1 MRFRI
6 LGTLQAEVD
15 GTPADLGPPK
25 QRALLA
31 ILILNVQRPVATE
44 RLVDLIW
51 GEQPPRTAV
60 HSVQLYVSA
69 LRRSLGADAIVTS
82 PRGYLLDT
90 DPADIDATDFQRLV
104 EAGGTNE
111 LRTALALWRGDPL
124 SDFTYETWAQLHI
137 RRLEDLH
144 ARASEML
151 AAAELEEGRPEWVPA
166 LVDPLIEKDP
176 LREEPRRLLMLAL
189 YRTGRQADAL
199 RVYRDYRHLLDDE
212 LGLEPSPELAQL
224 EEQILLQDPLLRP
237 VHRATEAATLPGRNP
252 YKGLGQ
258 FDEVDADDF
267 FGRDKVVAE
276 MATALVGG
284 DRLIVVVGPSGCGK
298 SSLVRAGLIPAL
310 RQGRVPGSERW
321 VLTTMLP
328 GRHPLEQLEAAL
340 LRVTRSELVGA
351 LEQLMEDDTGL
362 LRTALRILPD
372 ERSELLLFVDQF
384 EEVFTL
390 ATEDVRR
397 RFLDNLVTATS
408 DPRSRAR
415 VIVTLRADF
424 YDRPLLSTRFAPVF
438 ASSVVSVV
446 PMTPAELEQA
456 IVEPAHRMGVA
467 VEPALLAQ
475 LIADMRDETVALPLL
490 QYTLTEMF
498 DARGGQSLGLDL
510 YHRLGGLQG
519 AVSARADRIFEHLA
533 DEAKSVAKRLLL
545 RLVRVE
551 KGGEP
556 TRRRVPVD
564 ELRGQDEELD
574 DVLAQYVANRLLAV
588 DKDALSGRATVQVT
602 HEALLSA
609 WGLLAGWID
618 EHRIDLE
625 RREAVAAA
633 TAEWEASGRHDD
645 YLLTGNR
652 LAQVSAWI
660 GMTEIDLTPVQR
672 AFIEESERQQQR
684 RDEEE
689 ANRATREA
697 SLRSRARR
705 RLWGMAAALLLAAFV
720 ATYVVLD
727 TFVSR
732 PPEVVLF
739 VEPGNE
745 GFAGMLHEGYDRAR
759 GAVSVPVASV
769 EYNALTLDD
778 ELRRV
783 SESGTPYVVVAS
795 GLDTEIVEAV
805 AADYPDVTF
814 GILDS
819 VRTPGLPNVSS
830 VNFAEEEGSFLVGAA
845 AALESETGRI
855 GFIGGLDVPLIRKFE
870 AAYVAGA
877 KAVDPDVTVDVEYLT
892 PSYDFSGF
900 MSVTL
905 GAQAAT
911 RIYSGGA
918 DVVYAAAGNS
928 GWGAFEAAA
937 RLSPELDRHLW
948 AIGVDTDEYH
958 SSQSVVVPG
967 FIDPAGWQPHI
978 LTSMLK
984 RADVAVDLMIQ
995 EFAQGDFT
1003 KERVLRLADDGV
1015 GYATSGGHIADIVP
1029 TLEDFKRQIIAGELV
1044 VPTVPEDCLSD
1055 PEACSRI
1062 GEFGG

>member
-69 LRRSLGADAIVTS
+69 LRRSLGADAIVTT
-82 PRGYLLDT
+82 PPGYRLDI
-90 DPADIDATDFQRLV
+90 DPADIDATDFHRLV
-104 EAGGTNE
+104 EAGGTDE
-111 LRTALALWRGDPL
+111 LRTALELWFGDPL
-124 SDFTYETWAQLHI
+124 SDFTYETWAQPHI

-144 ARASEML
+144 ARAREML

-166 LVDPLIEKDP
+166 LVDQLIEKDP

-199 RVYRDYRHLLDDE
+199 RVYRDYRHLLDEE

-224 EEQILLQDPLLRP
+224 EEQILLQDPLLRTGHQP
-237 VHRATEAATLPGRNP
+237 TEPSAPPGRNP
-252 YKGLGQ
+252 YKGLGP

-267 FGRDKVVAE
+267 FGRDKMVAE

-284 DRLIVVVGPSGCGK
+284 DRLVVVVGPSGSGK
-298 SSLVRAGLIPAL
+298 SSVVRAGLIPAL
-310 RQGRVPGSERW
+310 RQGRVAGSERW
-321 VLTTMLP
+321 VLATMLP
-328 GRHPLEQLEAAL
+328 GRRPLEQLEAAL
-340 LRVTRSELVGA
+340 LRVARTEPRGA
-351 LEQLMEDDTGL
+351 LEQLQEDDTGL
-362 LRTALRILPD
+362 LRIALRILPD
-372 ERSELLLFVDQF
+372 ERSELLLLVDQF
-384 EEVFTL
+384 EEIFTL

-408 DPRSRAR
+408 DPRSRLR
-415 VIVTLRADF
+415 VILTLRADF
-424 YDRPLLSTRFAPVF
+424 YDRPLLSSRFAPVF

-498 DARGGQSLGLDL
+498 DARDGRSLGLDL

-519 AVSARADRIFEHLA
+519 AVSARANRIFEHLS
-533 DEAKSVAKRLLL
+533 DESKRVAKRLLL

-564 ELRGQDEELD
+564 ELRGDEKLD
-574 DVLAQYVANRLLAV
+574 EVLAQYVSNRLLAV
-588 DKDALSGRATVQVT
+588 EKDSLTGRATVQVT
-602 HEALLSA
+602 HEALLGA
-609 WGLLAGWID
+609 WGLLARWID

-633 TAEWEASGRHDD
+633 NAEWEASGRHDD
-645 YLLTGNR
+645 YLLSGSR
-652 LAQVSAWI
+652 LAQVSEWLRV
-660 GMTEIDLTPVQR
+660 TELELSPSHR
-672 AFIEESERQQQR
+672 AFIDASELQQQR

-689 ANRATREA
+689 ANRASREA

-705 RLWGMAAALLLAAFV
+705 RLLGMAAALVLFAFV
-720 ATYVVLD
+720 ATYLALD
-727 TFVSR
+727 TLAGR
-732 PPEVVLF
+732 PPQVVMF
-739 VEPGNE
+739 VEPGDE

-759 GAVSVPVASV
+759 EAVSVPVARV

-783 SESGTPYVVVAS
+783 SESGTPYIVVAS
-795 GLDTEIVEAV
+795 GLDTEIVQSV
-805 AADYPDVTF
+805 AAEYPDVTF

-819 VRTPGLPNVSS
+819 YRMPDLPNVST
-830 VNFAEEEGSFLVGAA
+830 VNFADEEGSFLVGVI
-845 AALESETGRI
+845 AALKSETGRI
-855 GFIGGLDVPLIRKFE
+855 GFIGGLDVPLIHKFE

-877 KAVDPDVTVDVEYLT
+877 KAVDPNVTIDVEYLT
-892 PSYDFSGF
+892 PSYDLSGF

-911 RIYSGGA
+911 RLYSAGA

-928 GWGAFEAAA
+928 GLGAFEAAA

-948 AIGVDTDEYH
+948 AIGVDADEYH
-958 SSQSVVVPG
+958 SSQAAVLPG
-967 FIDPAGWQPHI
+967 SIDPTRWQPHI

-995 EFAQGDFT
+995 EFANGGFT
-1003 KERVLRLADDGV
+1003 KERVLRLADDGI

-1044 VPTVPEDCLSD
+1044 VPTVPEDCRPD
-1055 PEACSRI
+1055 PEACTRI
-1062 GEFGG
+1062 GQLGG